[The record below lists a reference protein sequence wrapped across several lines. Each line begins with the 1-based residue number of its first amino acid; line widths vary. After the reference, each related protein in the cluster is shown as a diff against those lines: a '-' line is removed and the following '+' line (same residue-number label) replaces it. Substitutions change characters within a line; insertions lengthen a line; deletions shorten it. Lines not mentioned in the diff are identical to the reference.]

1 MALHFDPR
9 PPLGR
14 RQLRGAAGLGV
25 RQLQGQPRPLGC
37 GLIEKMGEKIMK
49 NRQKWIKIGKKW
61 HFYKKDSTVR

>member
-49 NRQKWIKIGKKW
+49 NRQK
-61 HFYKKDSTVR
+61 